1 MNVYS
6 DLLKKHI
13 VRASK
18 LPWGCWKNSG
28 VITHT
33 FIVLGKHMEKRER
46 KKKNLFYFVPSFY
59 YKSNHHSSFNSLF
72 PRHKGL
78 TFETYLA
85 NSLELVA
92 NFQS

>member
-13 VRASK
+13 VQAIK
-18 LPWGCWKNSG
+18 LPWACWKNSG
-28 VITHT
+28 VIIHT
-33 FIVLGKHMEKRER
+33 FIALGEHMEKERE
-46 KKKNLFYFVPSFY
+46 KKTFHFVPSFY

-85 NSLELVA
+85 NSLKLVA